1 MVLDGIKTSEPNDSL
16 KIGRLRIVVSCRNAY
31 TKNTSGSTPWWQGR
45 FFISLKTISKWS
57 PYYMNQIQIPIK
69 TSLISSIASSY
80 HCVFHDIHS
89 TEILVHGMAIVKSLL
104 FLVWKPLRAAPWTQ
118 ADTPSAVA
126 RGNLPW
132 APRLPTS
139 SCGMTLFRWP
149 GGREVH
155 PGRIDA
161 KMII

>member
-1 MVLDGIKTSEPNDSL
+1 MVQPPDGRVDFLYPL
-16 KIGRLRIVVSCRNAY
+16 KISLNDLPIIWIKYRSPSKLVNFINCIL
-31 TKNTSGSTPWWQGR
+31 
-45 FFISLKTISKWS
+45 ISL
-57 PYYMNQIQIPIK
+57 
-69 TSLISSIASSY
+69 
-80 HCVFHDIHS
+80 CFHDIHS
-89 TEILVHGMAIVKSLL
+89 TKILVHGMAIVKSLL
-104 FLVWKPLRAAPWTQ
+104 FLVWKPLHAAPWTQ

-155 PGRIDA
+155 REKLMQRWSFNPYMFGMLCFTKQKHILTKWTWGLRHI
-161 KMII
+161 